1 MDKFL
6 LPSKIRYEEIENN
19 KANLIVEPLYFGY
32 GTTIGNMLRRV
43 LLSSLPGAAVTAVK
57 INGVA
62 QEFSAIPNVKEDVLE
77 ICLNLKGLRLKV
89 FSDEAVKL
97 TLKAKGEKR
106 VTAKDIEKNSSVEIA
121 NPELHIATISDK
133 AGVLEMEITVE
144 KGRGY
149 WPTEERKKQDLE
161 IGTIMVD
168 ALFTPVVNVGYQVE
182 NTRVG
187 DITNYDKLTMNI
199 ETDGTIT
206 PKEAVEQV
214 IKILGDHLSLF
225 KGEEEVEKK
234 DSK

>member
-6 LPSKIRYEEIENN
+6 LPSKIRYEEIDKN

-62 QEFSAIPNVKEDVLE
+62 QEFSAIPNIKEDVLE

-89 FSDEAVKL
+89 FSDEPIKL
-97 TLKAKGEKR
+97 TLKAKGEKK

-121 NPELHIATISDK
+121 NPDLHIATISDK

-161 IGTIMVD
+161 IGTIMID

-199 ETDGTIT
+199 ETDKTIT
-206 PKEAVEQV
+206 PKEAIEQAV
-214 IKILGDHLSLF
+214 KILEDHLVLL
-225 KGEEEVEKK
+225 KGEEAVEKK
-234 DSK
+234 DSE